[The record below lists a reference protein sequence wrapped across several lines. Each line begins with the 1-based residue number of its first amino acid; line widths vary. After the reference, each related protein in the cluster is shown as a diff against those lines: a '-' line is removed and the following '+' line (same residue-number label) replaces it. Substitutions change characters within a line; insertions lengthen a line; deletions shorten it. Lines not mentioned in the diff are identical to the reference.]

1 MLERQPG
8 NTSSNAESPFDAAQ
22 IGVQAVY
29 EWARSRDIPEEDIFV
44 QEAMSRFLEGAEG
57 SLDTA
62 TLETLAKQ
70 HLSTI
75 WTWHAMKMTRYFG
88 IDWDRGSRGVG
99 IGSACRMSRQS
110 SISARWTDS
119 ISRNTSGRRDHIQS
133 NNEFPT

>member
-1 MLERQPG
+1 M
-8 NTSSNAESPFDAAQ
+8 
-22 IGVQAVY
+22 QAVY

-75 WTWHAMKMTRYFG
+75 WTWHAMKMTRYSELIG
-88 IDWDRGSRGVG
+88 TVG
-99 IGSACRMSRQS
+99 AAESGSA
-110 SISARWTDS
+110 
-119 ISRNTSGRRDHIQS
+119 RRAG
-133 NNEFPT
+133 